1 MVVNVPS
8 FCQTFTTSLLPALN
22 EAMANAACRIRALV
36 LTNPH
41 NPFGQCYPQELL
53 EACLKFCQKYGI
65 HLISDEVYALTSFSC
80 AELSEPVPFI
90 SVLSLDARALGCDL
104 SRIHTIWSISKDFGA
119 SGFRMVC
126 VINRLCEWDRY

>member
-1 MVVNVPS
+1 MHPVVVNVPS
-8 FCQTFTTSLLPALN
+8 FCETFTTNLLPALD
-22 EAMANAACRIRALV
+22 EAMANAPYRIRALV

-53 EACLKFCQKYGI
+53 EGCLKFCQKQGI
-65 HLISDEVYALTSFSC
+65 HLISDEVYALTSFPC
-80 AELSEPVPFI
+80 AELSEPVPFV

-119 SGFRMVC
+119 SGFRMVR
-126 VINRLCEWDRY
+126 VISGL

>member
-1 MVVNVPS
+1 VHPVVVNVPS
-8 FCQTFTTSLLPALN
+8 FCEIFTTSLLPALD
-22 EAMANAACRIRALV
+22 EAIANARCRIRALL

-41 NPFGQCYPQELL
+41 NPFGECYPQEVL
-53 EACLKFCQKYGI
+53 EGCLKFCQKNDI
-65 HLISDEVYALTSFSC
+65 HFISDEVYALTSFSC

-90 SVLSLDARALGCDL
+90 SALSLDARALGCDL

-126 VINRLCEWDRY
+126 AMWTT